1 VFVGA
6 EKAFMPQDAVY
17 TRILGHLLS
26 KIVQQYSETTTCLF
40 VTAGSFPALVYAL
53 LAFGCMILHRDT

>member
-1 VFVGA
+1 LFNIRILLQNDADVNSFFVFVGA

-26 KIVQQYSETTTCLF
+26 
-40 VTAGSFPALVYAL
+40 
-53 LAFGCMILHRDT
+53 